1 MPGGSGLELI
11 ERMKG
16 RCGCEFIILSGYDQ
30 FEYAKK
36 AVFLGVKGYILK
48 PLDEEE
54 LRTVLESAI
63 RSLEQKRAGAQPA
76 LVYNEGNTTAER
88 YLQRAC
94 AWMEEHC
101 DEQITL
107 RHVASEL
114 KISDSYLGKLFKSSG
129 GPMFQEY
136 MRLPQGAAI
145 RTQNISAPCSAGSLA
160 STRRTSRAGTASRR
174 DTFSTPYE
182 SRERHDRTGKADRA

>member
-1 MPGGSGLELI
+1 MRWRSRGGG
-11 ERMKG
+11 
-16 RCGCEFIILSGYDQ
+16 EFIILSGYDQ

-114 KISDSYLGKLFKSSG
+114 KISD
-129 GPMFQEY
+129 
-136 MRLPQGAAI
+136 
-145 RTQNISAPCSAGSLA
+145 C
-160 STRRTSRAGTASRR
+160 
-174 DTFSTPYE
+174 
-182 SRERHDRTGKADRA
+182 